1 MIYNVY
7 TVYTFKF
14 RPWHHEL
21 SQVFSMVDEDS
32 TGEIESV
39 VTASEGTQL
48 DGNHGIWMEY
58 GWNTDLIWME
68 KDRLKKL
75 KVDAGSF

>member
-1 MIYNVY
+1 
-7 TVYTFKF
+7 
-14 RPWHHEL
+14 
-21 SQVFSMVDEDS
+21 MVDEDS